1 MMVFNETL
9 REYVDSA
16 ILDTPING
24 NLAIDYII
32 AFIVFLIALA
42 LLKVFKFIVLVK
54 LRAIAKNTRNDIDD
68 TILKV
73 IDSFG
78 WTFYIVL
85 SLYIAFQ
92 FIVLDP
98 FIEGIMIYVLYIVT
112 GYFLIRAAGI
122 VIDYA
127 AMKILDGNKD
137 NVDNSVVS
145 LIVQISKFSLWI
157 IVALLI
163 ISNLGYE
170 ISALLTGLG
179 IGGIAIALALQTVLS
194 DVFAYF
200 SIHLDKPFRVGDF
213 IVVGSDAGIVQK
225 IGIKSTRIRTLQGQE
240 LVVSNQE
247 LTSSRINNYKRMK
260 ERRIIFTIGVSHSTP
275 TAKLKKIPG
284 ILRKIIESA
293 ELTRFDRAHFMRFDS
308 SALIYEVVYY
318 VDTPNYNKYMDI
330 QQEINLGIKE
340 HFEKNGITIPFPT
353 QTVHVAK

>member
-1 MMVFNETL
+1 MVFNETL
-9 REYVDSA
+9 REYIDSSL
-16 ILDTPING
+16 LDTPIDG
-24 NLAIDYII
+24 NFVIDY
-32 AFIVFLIALA
+32 LIALIVFVIA
-42 LLKVFKFIVLVK
+42 LTILKAFKFVFLAK
-54 LRAIAKNTRNDIDD
+54 LRHIAKSTRNDIDD
-68 TILKV
+68 TVIKI

-78 WTFYIVL
+78 WFFYIVL
-85 SLYIAFQ
+85 ALYIALG
-92 FIVLDP
+92 FIVMDP
-98 FIEGIMIYVLYIVT
+98 FVEEIFRYILYIVA
-112 GYFLIRAAGI
+112 GYYLIRAAGI
-122 VIDYA
+122 LVDYI
-127 AMKILDGNKD
+127 AMKVLDGNKD

-145 LIVQISKFSLWI
+145 LITQLSKFSLWI
-157 IVALLI
+157 IVTLLI
-163 ISNLGYE
+163 LSNIGFE

-213 IVVGSDAGIVQK
+213 IIVGSDAGVVQR

-260 ERRIIFTIGVSHSTP
+260 ERRIVFTFGVKYSTP

-284 ILRKIIESA
+284 IIKKIIGST
-293 ELTRFDRAHFMRFDS
+293 ELTRFDRAHFLRFDS
-308 SALIYEVVYY
+308 SALIYEVAYY

-340 HFEKNGITIPFPT
+340 QFEKNGITIPFPT
-353 QTVHVAK
+353 QTVHVVK